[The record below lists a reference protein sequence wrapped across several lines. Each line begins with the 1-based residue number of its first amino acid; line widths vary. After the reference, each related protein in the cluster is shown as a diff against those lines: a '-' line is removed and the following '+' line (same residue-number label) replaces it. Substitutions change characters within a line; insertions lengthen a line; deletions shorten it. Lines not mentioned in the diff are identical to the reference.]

1 MTADRMLGAAVAQLL
16 GQPHTHTKPGAGA
29 SEGRAGAVQTS
40 GTSRVAASAQR
51 WQQWRN
57 PVLGP
62 TTWAGRRRMTHFQ
75 SGVAVMGL
83 LQVVDLHIHV
93 GLKLFKT
100 GRLNIGI
107 LFSLACKP
115 W

>member
-1 MTADRMLGAAVAQLL
+1 MTR
-16 GQPHTHTKPGAGA
+16 
-29 SEGRAGAVQTS
+29 
-40 GTSRVAASAQR
+40 
-51 WQQWRN
+51 
-57 PVLGP
+57 
-62 TTWAGRRRMTHFQ
+62 FQ

-100 GRLNIGI
+100 GRLNICI